1 MATGNIDQRD
11 PDEIVDDLDLEDED
25 DDDDED
31 DDEDPGEASMTLVE
45 HLEELRW
52 RIFKSAIAIVV
63 FGIVAFIFREQIQQ
77 FLTYPLP
84 KSADAL
90 GGKPIIT
97 GVGEGF
103 TVFLKI
109 SFAVGFILALPVIL
123 YQVWAFISPGLL
135 AREKKHAV
143 PFIVIGIFLFVAGI
157 ALGYVV
163 LRFPV
168 EWLINFSSQSFTP
181 LISADSYY

>member
-11 PDEIVDDLDLEDED
+11 PDEIVDDIDLEDED

-52 RIFKSAIAIVV
+52 RIFKSAIAIVA
-63 FGIVAFIFREQIQQ
+63 FGIVAFVFREQIQQ

-84 KSADAL
+84 KSAVPL

-109 SFAVGFILALPVIL
+109 PFAVGFIIALPVIL
-123 YQVWAFISPGLL
+123 NQVWAFLSLGLL
-135 AREKKHAV
+135 ARERKH
-143 PFIVIGIFLFVAGI
+143 PIPPLVIG
-157 ALGYVV
+157 
-163 LRFPV
+163 
-168 EWLINFSSQSFTP
+168 
-181 LISADSYY
+181 D